1 MLRCCRRDVEVPA
14 RVAAAVRR
22 FAHLTSGKY
31 VFCGFLF
38 FVNFTK
44 KRVPELVYIKH
55 KKKKLH
61 TIQRTP
67 ISTFFQTSSSS
78 PAMLFWPWSYG
89 P

>member
-31 VFCGFLF
+31 VFCGFF

-44 KRVPELVYIKH
+44 KRVPELVSRTTT
-55 KKKKLH
+55 H
-61 TIQRTP
+61 TL
-67 ISTFFQTSSSS
+67 FLS
-78 PAMLFWPWSYG
+78 PPLY
-89 P
+89 